1 MLPCLI
7 WIGASLLS
15 QMFALHPVDLVF
27 DRQHK
32 KFTKF
37 TALLSSHKAPLNK
50 TNIKPKTS
58 LTLPNQT
65 LRGTSFSIS
74 IYPLTVLLKRSTSG
88 AASTKHR
95 LSNEACLHCSTAPL
109 LLKAETLQPNCH
121 SPTPFQLIAKGW
133 ALCPKCSHRRQR
145 CSVQI
150 VLHSTCCFLAGCFQN
165 CNPRNRLLQ
174 ENAQKIFRHVSC
186 LEEVSIQS
194 LPKCKDPK

>member
-1 MLPCLI
+1 MPSSAFSSVPGKPAVEISHDLR
-7 WIGASLLS
+7 S
-15 QMFALHPVDLVF
+15 QVDL
-27 DRQHK
+27 
-32 KFTKF
+32 
-37 TALLSSHKAPLNK
+37 TATQGPPIA
-50 TNIKPKTS
+50 
-58 LTLPNQT
+58 TLA
-65 LRGTSFSIS
+65 
-74 IYPLTVLLKRSTSG
+74 LLKRLMSR

-95 LSNEACLHCSTAPL
+95 LSNENCLHCSTAPL

-133 ALCPKCSHRRQR
+133 ALCPKCSRRRQR